1 MEALIAGAAAAL
13 IGVFAGRRLGST
25 RDIEVFSG
33 RIGAIERLLGDNGIS
48 ASLPDTLEQRMQ
60 ARAESQA
67 SAAAKNAAALVTSTV
82 QELITKVMDQ
92 RDQELIKVMEYR
104 DQAVTDTVRVEI
116 AEAVRGE
123 RLAREESLQ
132 VLASKADLE
141 ELGRRVLQRIKER
154 SEQDHLDYRAIW
166 QNLASKQDLL
176 ELQSNMPGQVNEAV
190 RSATKD
196 LISRSEVQEAFARV
210 AQIEAQRINSER
222 QAQEAAARQQA
233 MRVQAVFGAPAMP
246 PEMNTA
252 INNQLAALNERLQ
265 QIGASMPAA

>member
-13 IGVFAGRRLGST
+13 IGVFAGRRLGSS

-33 RIGAIERLLGDNGIS
+33 RMGAIERLLGENGIS

-60 ARAESQA
+60 ARAEAQA
-67 SAAAKNAAALVTSTV
+67 SAAAK
-82 QELITKVMDQ
+82 KMDQ
-92 RDQELIKVMEYR
+92 RDRELIKLMEYR
-104 DQAVTDTVRVEI
+104 DQAVMDTLRVEI
-116 AEAVRGE
+116 AEAVRDE
-123 RLAREESLQ
+123 RLAREQSQQ

-141 ELGRRVLQRIKER
+141 ELDRRAFRRIKER
-154 SEQDHLDYRAIW
+154 SEQDHLDYQAIW

-210 AQIEAQRINSER
+210 AQIEAQRINNER

-265 QIGASMPAA
+265 QIGASMPAP